1 MLAEIQE
8 KINRSPNTVKI
19 VRKKYERFD
28 YTTVHQKQNK
38 TLKRDKSG
46 TQKTVPSV
54 SSTELKPLKVSP
66 QLATFTLV
74 KILENQRLY
83 PQALDILEMLRE
95 KGKDKKKLIEY
106 RDRILKKFHS
116 NK

>member
-8 KINRSPNTVKI
+8 KINRSSNTVKT
-19 VRKKYERFD
+19 VRKKYERFN

-66 QLATFTLV
+66 QLATLTLV
-74 KILENQRLY
+74 KILETVFQY
-83 PQALDILEMLRE
+83 
-95 KGKDKKKLIEY
+95 
-106 RDRILKKFHS
+106 LKKIPILFF
-116 NK
+116 

>member
-1 MLAEIQE
+1 M
-8 KINRSPNTVKI
+8 

-28 YTTVHQKQNK
+28 YTTVYQKQK
-38 TLKRDKSG
+38 KILKRDKSG

-66 QLATFTLV
+66 QLATLTLV
-74 KILENQRLY
+74 KILENQGLY
-83 PQALDILEMLRE
+83 PQALDILDMLGE
-95 KGKDKKKLIEY
+95 KEKDKKILIEY
-106 RDRILKKFHS
+106 RDRILKKFHL